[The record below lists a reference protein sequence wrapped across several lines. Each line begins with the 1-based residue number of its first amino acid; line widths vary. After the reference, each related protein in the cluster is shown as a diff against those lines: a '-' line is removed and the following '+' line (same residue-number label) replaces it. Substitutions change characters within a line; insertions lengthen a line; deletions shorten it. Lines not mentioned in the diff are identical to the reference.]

1 MQERCE
7 ADAIMT
13 ADATDRATVAMRR
26 ARQAAFDDDPSDLPP
41 PAPAAAMVQTSEKPT
56 TDSTASIMWI
66 KRMDIQ
72 S

>member
-1 MQERCE
+1 VQERCE

-41 PAPAAAMVQTSEKPT
+41 PSPAAAMVQRNRRAIAQL
-56 TDSTASIMWI
+56 ASIMWI